1 MSGWRVIHVAEP
13 TLGFAYGQTAEHPK
27 DGLFLYGPPPS
38 NQNPARMDIGI
49 IGTQAGVRRYET
61 WVKSLSGTIAAP
73 EKGREENK
81 MIWPGF
87 EAAFGIPW
95 PAKPFASL
103 LVDADEL
110 SRSIRC
116 ENRHEGIFNAV
127 GIYDRALR
135 KYLKEEEARPLLWF
149 AIVPEEI
156 YRFGRP
162 KSVVPRLLREPS
174 KALLSKRGAKSVLAG
189 GSLFPEENEAAA
201 IYEFELNFHNQLKA
215 RLLDTHQVIQVARE
229 STLVTEANPE
239 DGRRSLQDPA
249 SVAWNLSTT
258 AFYKAGGRP
267 WRLANIRPGVC
278 YVGLVFKKIENPIG
292 KNNACCGAQ
301 MFLTSGEGVV
311 FRGAVGPW
319 YSETDKTFHLRRDE
333 AAELMRMVIEAY
345 VDAHGKPPAELFIHG
360 QIDFGEGEWGGFSST
375 VPDETK
381 LVGVKIRRQSEIKLF
396 RFGTKP
402 VLRGTAIVVSDRQAY
417 LWTTGFTPRLET
429 YPGREVPN
437 PLTIRVV
444 KGKAAIEQVLADVLA
459 LTKLNYNSA
468 GYADGLPVTLRFA
481 DLVGEILTAGPN
493 QSTAPLPFKYYI

>member
-1 MSGWRVIHVAEP
+1 
-13 TLGFAYGQTAEHPK
+13 
-27 DGLFLYGPPPS
+27 
-38 NQNPARMDIGI
+38 
-49 IGTQAGVRRYET
+49 
-61 WVKSLSGTIAAP
+61 
-73 EKGREENK
+73 
-81 MIWPGF
+81 
-87 EAAFGIPW
+87 
-95 PAKPFASL
+95 
-103 LVDADEL
+103 
-110 SRSIRC
+110 
-116 ENRHEGIFNAV
+116 
-127 GIYDRALR
+127 
-135 KYLKEEEARPLLWF
+135 
-149 AIVPEEI
+149 
-156 YRFGRP
+156 
-162 KSVVPRLLREPS
+162 
-174 KALLSKRGAKSVLAG
+174 
-189 GSLFPEENEAAA
+189 
-201 IYEFELNFHNQLKA
+201 
-215 RLLDTHQVIQVARE
+215 
-229 STLVTEANPE
+229 
-239 DGRRSLQDPA
+239 
-249 SVAWNLSTT
+249 
-258 AFYKAGGRP
+258 
-267 WRLANIRPGVC
+267 
-278 YVGLVFKKIENPIG
+278 
-292 KNNACCGAQ
+292 